1 MTLTLQSS
9 EWQHCL
15 QAQTRN
21 TRPELLTNAKDRT
34 LVFPDW
40 LGTGYKRDIR
50 LQHHLS
56 LTLHRYRLQKDII
69 SLGPAIRRNCFE
81 FSFVIAANVM
91 GTDLGAQQQIWVE
104 GQKAYFLNAALPA
117 HKVYEY
123 AKQDFWAIDVHIPA
137 PLLAAMVTE
146 HEETLPL
153 TLRRMVN
160 GQDDRPA
167 LPPLNITPAM
177 QRVLQKIWQC
187 PHQGLTRSLYLEA
200 QALEL
205 ISLYIQAVQA
215 GPGAPSSLPAADI
228 ASIRQAQDILQQS
241 LRTPP
246 SLMELARQV
255 GINDRKL
262 KQGFREVLDTTV
274 FGYLTQ
280 QRMETACRLLQ
291 QKRSVAVVAA
301 TVGYDSPT
309 AFSGAFRRKFGIAPK
324 AYQLANCPKG

>member
-9 EWQHCL
+9 EWQQCL
-15 QAQTRN
+15 QEQTRH
-21 TRPELLTNAKDRT
+21 TQPELLTNAKDRT
-34 LVFPDW
+34 LFFPDW

-69 SLGPAIRRNCFE
+69 SLGPAISRNCFE

-91 GTDLGAQQQIWVE
+91 GTDLGAQQQIFVE

-123 AKQDFWAIDVHIPA
+123 AKQDFWAVDIHIQA
-137 PLLAAMVTE
+137 PLFAAMVTE

-153 TLRRMVN
+153 ELRRMVA

-177 QRVLQKIWQC
+177 QEVLQKIWQC
-187 PHQGLTRSLYLEA
+187 PHQGLTRALYLEA

-205 ISLYIQAVQA
+205 ISLYIQAVPA
-215 GPGAPSSLPAADI
+215 GQGSSSSLPAADI
-228 ASIRQAQDILQQS
+228 ESIRQAQDILQQS

-246 SLMELARQV
+246 SLLELARQV

-280 QRMETACRLLQ
+280 QRMETACRLLR

-309 AFSGAFRRKFGIAPK
+309 AFSGAFRRKFGVAPK